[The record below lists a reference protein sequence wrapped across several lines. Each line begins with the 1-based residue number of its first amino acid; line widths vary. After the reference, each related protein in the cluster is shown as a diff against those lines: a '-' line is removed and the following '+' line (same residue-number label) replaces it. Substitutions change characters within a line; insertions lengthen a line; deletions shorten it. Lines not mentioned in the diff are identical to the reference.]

1 MTLSIVANE
10 VLLLYVIYLIYV
22 SYNETYKVLCKS
34 SSSLDPEYCYKPPS
48 DALLYLIFVVCF
60 IAIIYPIIILVK
72 VKTIKLSIGIIKLA
86 TQPFHTLK
94 QIFFYP
100 LMQLV
105 LGSIIFGFLL
115 VVTIYTMSTGVISLM
130 TSEKIPGGRSKII
143 EYTATEKYFL
153 IYNAVMT
160 IWWIAFLVAFSEFV
174 LSAAVS
180 VWYFTRE
187 RSSLYF
193 PLWRGFKLI
202 IRYHMGSVVRG
213 SLLST
218 LFKLPQVILYFY
230 KSCSTLCRK
239 RTPGCTDC
247 MLRCCFCMTCYQ
259 KWLRYFSKYSYIF
272 LALFGEKYFEAA
284 QKSFYL
290 INRNRNRIFVPAKAG
305 DFGMLIIKMTM
316 TLAGT
321 VISLT
326 LLLLSDETPR
336 GQSTS
341 LLIAPI
347 FVGLVS
353 CLVCMFVSQIFGGSM
368 QACMNTIIICGACD
382 EEMFTRE
389 QRYMYKEL
397 QDYLDN
403 IYEEMTEQQRENKQ
417 MVKMKASDKVYKKT
431 RVADE
436 AEATSVMKAMNQNGE
451 VVAPVQAMNIED
463 MDNEEEENIFAL
475 SQPRVHV
482 AEASH
487 NVSYNASN
495 FLSVNRDPIANS
507 SFRQNLETD
516 NKSFILDVNKS
527 HREGLNRSHLVSPLP
542 LNRSTV
548 QKYSKDPASI
558 LDPIQVN
565 RLDVNHLRPNVSY
578 YDQNR
583 SLLNVNQSVIEGNR
597 TNQNNSFLSQNRSFI
612 EQNRSFQGGL
622 FSQNRSFAE
631 DNRSLAPGNRSFNR
645 EEIKIN
651 SNSFF
656 DEKSDDAIKVD
667 NDASVEVEPDE
678 SYRPRFK

>member
-1 MTLSIVANE
+1 
-10 VLLLYVIYLIYV
+10 
-22 SYNETYKVLCKS
+22 
-34 SSSLDPEYCYKPPS
+34 
-48 DALLYLIFVVCF
+48 
-60 IAIIYPIIILVK
+60 
-72 VKTIKLSIGIIKLA
+72 
-86 TQPFHTLK
+86 
-94 QIFFYP
+94 
-100 LMQLV
+100 
-105 LGSIIFGFLL
+105 
-115 VVTIYTMSTGVISLM
+115 
-130 TSEKIPGGRSKII
+130 
-143 EYTATEKYFL
+143 
-153 IYNAVMT
+153 
-160 IWWIAFLVAFSEFV
+160 
-174 LSAAVS
+174 
-180 VWYFTRE
+180 
-187 RSSLYF
+187 
-193 PLWRGFKLI
+193 
-202 IRYHMGSVVRG
+202 
-213 SLLST
+213 
-218 LFKLPQVILYFY
+218 
-230 KSCSTLCRK
+230 
-239 RTPGCTDC
+239 
-247 MLRCCFCMTCYQ
+247 
-259 KWLRYFSKYSYIF
+259 
-272 LALFGEKYFEAA
+272 
-284 QKSFYL
+284 
-290 INRNRNRIFVPAKAG
+290 
-305 DFGMLIIKMTM
+305 
-316 TLAGT
+316 
-321 VISLT
+321 
-326 LLLLSDETPR
+326 
-336 GQSTS
+336 
-341 LLIAPI
+341 
-347 FVGLVS
+347 
-353 CLVCMFVSQIFGGSM
+353 
-368 QACMNTIIICGACD
+368 
-382 EEMFTRE
+382 
-389 QRYMYKEL
+389 
-397 QDYLDN
+397 
-403 IYEEMTEQQRENKQ
+403 
-417 MVKMKASDKVYKKT
+417 
-431 RVADE
+431 
-436 AEATSVMKAMNQNGE
+436 
-451 VVAPVQAMNIED
+451 
-463 MDNEEEENIFAL
+463 
-475 SQPRVHV
+475 VHV